1 MKAARPREQREV
13 EHKFRVHGRF
23 KLPDLSGVV
32 AAVEPKGTAE
42 LLSIYYDTDGLRLA
56 RESIALR
63 RRTGGYDDGW
73 HLKLPVS
80 AATPGV
86 RDEIH
91 LPLDAGSDGEPPDAL
106 VAYVRAVA
114 RRKPVVAAAALRTV
128 RTTYV
133 LRDEDGAQ
141 IAELVDDSVQVLRA
155 DGEVSARF
163 RELELEERDGASPA
177 LIDKI
182 SDALAKAGAV
192 GGEFV
197 AKAARALGPGANA
210 PPEVPEPDHPR
221 PKDPARLAIAAYLAR
236 HTRVLRAADLAVRRD
251 AEDAVHQ
258 LRVAARRLRSG
269 LRVFRP
275 LLDREWADR
284 LRDELRW
291 VASGLSRYRDSE
303 VLLSRLAL
311 DQPRAA
317 EPGRQVLRDR
327 MTERMSKARAEALD
341 VMDSERYLALH
352 EALVAACASPVTT
365 EAAERPAREVLPPLV
380 AKAWRKF
387 SAEVEALLAAEDA
400 APEGA
405 PDSQWHQARIVA
417 KRVRYAAEAVAPVLG
432 KDAAH
437 FAKQMAKVT
446 EVLGDHQDAA
456 HAGTIA
462 QEFAAS
468 AEAELAFALGV
479 LCGTERAH
487 VWSARARFAKL
498 WPKVSKE
505 KLRRWFE
512 S

>member
-1 MKAARPREQREV
+1 MPAARPREQREV
-13 EHKFRVHGRF
+13 EHKFRVHGLFR
-23 KLPDLSGVV
+23 LPDLTDVV
-32 AAVEPKGTAE
+32 AAVEPRGTAE
-42 LLSIYYDTDGLRLA
+42 LSSTYYDTSDLRLA

-91 LPLDAGSDGEPPDAL
+91 LPLDAGSDGGPPDPL
-106 VAYVRAVA
+106 VGYVRALV
-114 RRKPVVAAAALRTV
+114 RRKPVVPVAALRTE

-133 LRDEDGAQ
+133 LRDENGAQ
-141 IAELVDDSVQVLRA
+141 VAELVDDSVQVIGA

-163 RELELEERDGASPA
+163 RELELEERDGASAA
-177 LIDKI
+177 LIEKI
-182 SDALAKAGAV
+182 SDVLASAGAV

-197 AKAARALGPGANA
+197 AKATRALGPSAKA
-210 PPEVPEPDHPR
+210 PPEVPEPEEPR
-221 PKDPARLAIAAYLAR
+221 PKDPARLAVVAYLVR
-236 HTRVLRAADLAVRRD
+236 HTRDLRAADLAVRRD

-258 LRVAARRLRSG
+258 LRVATRRLRSG

-291 VASGLSRYRDSE
+291 VASSLGRYRDTE
-303 VLLSRLAL
+303 VLLSRLA
-311 DQPRAA
+311 PGPPMAA

-327 MTERMSKARAEALD
+327 MTEQMSKARADALD
-341 VMDSERYLALH
+341 VMESPRYLALH

-365 EAAERPAREVLPPLV
+365 EAAELPSREVLPRLV
-380 AKAWRKF
+380 RKAWRKF
-387 SAEVEALLAAEDA
+387 AAEAEAVLSAETATRD
-400 APEGA
+400 GA
-405 PDSQWHQARIVA
+405 PDSQWHQTRIAA
-417 KRVRYAAEAVAPVLG
+417 KRVRYAADAVAPVLG

-446 EVLGDHQDAA
+446 DVLGDHQDAA
-456 HAGTIA
+456 HAAAIA
-462 QEFAAS
+462 REFAAN
-468 AEAELAFALGV
+468 ADAELAFALGV
-479 LCGTERAH
+479 LWGAERAH
-487 VWSARARFAKL
+487 AASARAQFAMV

-505 KLRRWFE
+505 KLRQWFE
-512 S
+512 T